1 MDFIIP
7 ILKSKY
13 FHAVL
18 AIILALLIDRIV
30 LGKLLKHS
38 VSKLTSKDIA
48 MKTRVKTHFG
58 IIRTLLAVLL
68 YFFVAVY
75 LLQVFFNVS
84 ASSIIT
90 ATGVV
95 GIAASLGAQSFIK
108 DSISGFFILL
118 EDQYKIGDVVTVD
131 SFMGTVEKITIRT
144 TIVKNAEGD
153 RLIIPNGNMTRIIN
167 HSQNDKSLVI
177 PIFVSYRQDTASA
190 LALIE
195 KTIAEVYE
203 RSELMTMPPKLLGVS
218 AMTDFSVQISVIAYC
233 TPENQFDA
241 RREVLREIKLA
252 FDNNGILMPEGTKG
266 ENK

>member
-1 MDFIIP
+1 MEFIKE
-7 ILKSKY
+7 ILKSDY

-18 AIILALLIDRIV
+18 AVILAVFIDRII

-38 VSKLTSKDIA
+38 VSKLPMRDSVSI
-48 MKTRVKTHFG
+48 TRTKTHFG
-58 IIRTLLAVLL
+58 IIRTLLSVIL

-118 EDQYKIGDVVTVD
+118 EDQYKIGDVVTID
-131 SFMGTVEKITIRT
+131 GFMGTVEKITIRT

-167 HSQNDKSLVI
+167 HSQSDKSLII
-177 PIFVSYRQDTASA
+177 PIFVSYKQDTSTA
-190 LALIE
+190 LELIE
-195 KTIAEVYE
+195 RTMNEAYAKSEKMTAE
-203 RSELMTMPPKLLGVS
+203 PKLLGVS
-218 AMTDFSVQISVIAYC
+218 AMNDFSIQISVIAYC
-233 TPENQFDA
+233 EAINQFEV
-241 RREVLREIKLA
+241 RREMLREIKLA
-252 FDNNGILMPEGTKG
+252 FDKNGILMP
-266 ENK
+266 